1 MRYQNDLAEYY
12 SNRNAKNLIIRYTPP
27 LSGSEIIALISC
39 VMIYF
44 ILLFTVGF
52 MFLYQLYYLSKN
64 ITTIEAFENQKIDD
78 WIKAG
83 SISSLNEYP
92 YNLGWKENFRQIF
105 GNNILLW
112 VFPLSQNGNGIDYK
126 KNNPNQLWPPKE
138 YYILKKYPRGKPK
151 KEKGVKSYSKKKGG
165 YSVPFLT
172 AEDRENMING
182 TYEYP
187 VDDDPSSTDYDS
199 LDSGSD
205 YQKDAASDDETL
217 LSRQNR
223 LKSE

>member
-12 SNRNAKNLIIRYTPP
+12 SNPNAKSLIIRYTPP

-52 MFLYQLYYLSKN
+52 MFLYQIYYLSKN

-78 WIKAG
+78 WIKTG
-83 SISSLNEYP
+83 GIPSTNEYP
-92 YNLGWKENFRQIF
+92 YNLGWKENFKQIL
-105 GNNILLW
+105 GDNVILWIL
-112 VFPLSQNGNGIDYK
+112 PLPQRGNGIDFK
-126 KNNPNQLWPPKE
+126 KTNTNQIWPPKE

-151 KEKGVKSYSKKKGG
+151 KKSYSRQQDG

-172 AEDRENMING
+172 AEDRENMVNG
-182 TYEYP
+182 TFEYP
-187 VDDDPSSTDYDS
+187 VDEDTSSTDYDS
-199 LDSGSD
+199 LDSESD
-205 YQKDAASDDETL
+205 NKRNSASDDETL
-217 LSRQNR
+217 LSRKNR
-223 LKSE
+223 FKSD